1 MSKSLGNSPDP
12 LELIATYGADALRFG
27 TMRSAPLG
35 QDVLFDE
42 KDVELGRNFC
52 NKLWNA
58 CRFRQMQ
65 GGEVQAEIDPK
76 LLTTDDKW
84 ILLKLDQA
92 LREVSVAFADYKFN
106 EATQTLYRFFWNEY
120 CDWYVEA
127 SKSVLHGQDLIRK
140 ANTVA
145 VIDFILS
152 HALRLF
158 HPFMPFITEELWHGM
173 GYHQDMP
180 ADQGGTTI
188 MFAPWPKALGEDFLL
203 HYGLTGSIL
212 AAVDAKYE
220 LVSQGRNLRREAN
233 IPAGKKVSFV
243 LKPTGE
249 VSAHDHEVIRL
260 LLNAE
265 SLTIDLNYQAKK
277 GTATLH
283 AQLGDLYLPLDGLV
297 DVAAERTR
305 LAKEL
310 EKVASEI
317 TKVEQKLGNPQF
329 VERVPANVLQ
339 EHQQRLVEWQ
349 TKHGRLKAA
358 LEDLEGK

>member
-1 MSKSLGNSPDP
+1 M
-12 LELIATYGADALRFG
+12 
-27 TMRSAPLG
+27 
-35 QDVLFDE
+35 
-42 KDVELGRNFC
+42 
-52 NKLWNA
+52 
-58 CRFRQMQ
+58 
-65 GGEVQAEIDPK
+65 
-76 LLTTDDKW
+76 
-84 ILLKLDQA
+84 
-92 LREVSVAFADYKFN
+92 
-106 EATQTLYRFFWNEY
+106 
-120 CDWYVEA
+120 
-127 SKSVLHGQDLIRK
+127 LHGQDLTQK

-212 AAVDAKYE
+212 ATVDAKYE

-283 AQLGDLYLPLDGLV
+283 SQLGDLYLPLDGLV

-329 VERVPANVLQ
+329 VERVPASVLQ